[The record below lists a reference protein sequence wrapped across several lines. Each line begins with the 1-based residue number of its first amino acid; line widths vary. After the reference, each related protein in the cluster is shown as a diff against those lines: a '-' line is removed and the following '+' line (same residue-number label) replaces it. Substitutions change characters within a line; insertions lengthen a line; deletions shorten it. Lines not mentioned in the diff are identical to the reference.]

1 MFDSLKDY
9 FFVAL
14 ADNQVSNLAIF
25 LLKGF
30 IQMENIQANVL
41 KASHSTLL
49 RVLGLIYSS
58 TYYDEDALNAAEE
71 FLKSLYWN
79 FQEPV

>member
-1 MFDSLKDY
+1 
-9 FFVAL
+9 
-14 ADNQVSNLAIF
+14 
-25 LLKGF
+25 
-30 IQMENIQANVL
+30 MENIQANVL